1 MKNSILVILAVCCS
15 MLAFPPPKAKAI
27 DPVTMAILAPVALK
41 LADAAKPYVIRGIV
55 NTGKGFFKV
64 GKAAF
69 EMLYLPWGFLELTFG
84 LPFKKGRSGLKHIIR
99 GGVIAP
105 TKIVVHTL
113 LLPVYMTG
121 AKINI

>member
-1 MKNSILVILAVCCS
+1 MRSPILVILAVCCY
-15 MLAFPPPKAKAI
+15 MFAFPPPKAKAI
-27 DPVTMAILAPVALK
+27 DPITMAILAPVALQV
-41 LADAAKPYVIRGIV
+41 ANAAKPYVIRGIV

-84 LPFKKGRSGLKHIIR
+84 LPFKKARRGLVHVVR

-105 TKIVVHTL
+105 AKIFVHTL
-113 LLPVYMTG
+113 LMPVYMLG
-121 AKINI
+121 IQVNM